1 MYFAV
6 SWSEP
11 RLRIN
16 QTAAEWTEA
25 RTGPTN
31 VGVTASFLELG
42 FTEHCPGGE
51 RVARHSEAHL
61 VPGAGDLRAGHLRA
75 AARAQG
81 DVGGEGQQKQDHHL
95 RTGVSWAVLETF
107 IIHSLHH
114 RVRISVSC
122 RMNFDNYPLDKQ
134 TCQFQVGSCKC
145 LKSLTQFHE
154 ISSFLL

>member
-31 VGVTASFLELG
+31 VGVTVSFLELG

-81 DVGGEGQQKQDHHL
+81 DVGGEGQQEQEAWRQSK
-95 RTGVSWAVLETF
+95 GVLQEILGTLPGTDEAMSYAE
-107 IIHSLHH
+107 
-114 RVRISVSC
+114 VS
-122 RMNFDNYPLDKQ
+122 
-134 TCQFQVGSCKC
+134 
-145 LKSLTQFHE
+145 
-154 ISSFLL
+154 